1 MTARHSLLRC
11 SFVVVLAMAGHLPAG
26 AWADSRPERANAQAL
41 AHAQGEVRY
50 LALGDSLA
58 AGYRAIPATQGYVYR
73 LYREGVIAPIHR
85 TLFANAAVP
94 GVTSA
99 QVLAYQVPQAL
110 DAFPADVITLS
121 VGGNDLLRILSG
133 ADPGI
138 VLSEFQTNLT
148 LILQRLRTGLPQAH
162 IYINNLYTVP
172 NIAGADSIVPV
183 FNGIVAQVAGAFG
196 VPVVDIYTAF
206 LGRPELLLINRPGA
220 GAQEVHPTN
229 AGYAVMA
236 RAYARVMSGD
246 DR

>member
-1 MTARHSLLRC
+1 MTAHLSLIRFFL
-11 SFVVVLAMAGHLPAG
+11 VVFLAAAGHIPLG
-26 AWADSRPERANAQAL
+26 AWADSRPDWANAQAH
-41 AHAQGEVRY
+41 AQAQGEVRY

-58 AGYRAIPATQGYVYR
+58 AGYRAMPATQGYVYR
-73 LYREGVIAPIHR
+73 LYREGVIAPLNR

-133 ADPGI
+133 ADPGT
-138 VLSEFQTNLT
+138 VLNEFQTNLT
-148 LILQRLRTGLPQAH
+148 LILQRLRTGLPQAR

-220 GAQEVHPTN
+220 GAYEVHPTN

-236 RAYARVMSGD
+236 QVYAHAISGD
-246 DR
+246 WE

>member
-1 MTARHSLLRC
+1 MTAHRSLTRFLL
-11 SFVVVLAMAGHLPAG
+11 VVVLAVVGQQPLNT
-26 AWADSRPERANAQAL
+26 WADTRPDRANTHTQT
-41 AHAQGEVRY
+41 EVRY

-58 AGYRAIPATQGYVYR
+58 AGYRAMPATQGYVYR
-73 LYREGVIAPIHR
+73 LYRAGVVAPINR

-133 ADPGI
+133 ADPAT

-148 LILQRLRTGLPQAH
+148 LILQRLRTGLPHAR

-172 NIAGADSIVPV
+172 TIAGADSIVPI
-183 FNGIVAQVAGAFG
+183 FNAIVAQVAGGFD
-196 VPVVDIYTAF
+196 VPVVDVYTAF

-236 RAYARVMSGD
+236 QAYARVMRGEG
-246 DR
+246 R